1 METYIILALGFL
13 VAIWIALIGLT
24 REIRGLRENGVHTML
39 GMKIS
44 DEDMRKIVRMVLEE
58 KRKVEIKHLVG
69 NDDE

>member
-1 METYIILALGFL
+1 
-13 VAIWIALIGLT
+13 
-24 REIRGLRENGVHTML
+24 ML